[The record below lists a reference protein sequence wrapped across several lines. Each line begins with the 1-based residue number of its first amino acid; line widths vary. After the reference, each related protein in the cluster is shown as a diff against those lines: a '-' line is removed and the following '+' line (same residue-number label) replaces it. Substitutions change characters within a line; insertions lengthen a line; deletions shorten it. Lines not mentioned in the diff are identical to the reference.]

1 MHRALRALR
10 ALRPLKVA
18 SRASG
23 IKVVVNA
30 LFQTVPAM
38 GNVALVCFLFFFVF
52 AILATNLLM
61 VRVMTPS
68 MHV

>member
-1 MHRALRALR
+1 M
-10 ALRPLKVA
+10 A

-61 VRVMTPS
+61 VSQQSNMT
-68 MHV
+68 VW